1 MNYGALIDKRIVLLE
16 NKMTDRSVQC
26 CVFSIYGSLSHKRV
40 TSYQQLFLYYYYKK
54 ALFSFCSH
62 LLGYGVLT
70 PVMLGVSH
78 FRNSILLLTSPKQ
91 LTRKHILAAPVRL
104 SFKRLLMYAPVV
116 KNRSAVHD
124 MIHDVLNL
132 QSR

>member
-1 MNYGALIDKRIVLLE
+1 M
-16 NKMTDRSVQC
+16 
-26 CVFSIYGSLSHKRV
+26 RV

-104 SFKRLLMYAPVV
+104 SFKRLLMYAPVI